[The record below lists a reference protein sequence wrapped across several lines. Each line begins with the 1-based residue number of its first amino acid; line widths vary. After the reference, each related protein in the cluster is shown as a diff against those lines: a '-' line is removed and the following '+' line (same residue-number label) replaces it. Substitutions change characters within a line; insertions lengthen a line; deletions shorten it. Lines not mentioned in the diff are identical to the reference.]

1 MKCLTCGYKLAVYKT
16 LADKQAN
23 SVTRYYKCSHCS
35 ATAVGREV
43 LISDKEGIMDSKFA
57 DMISWCQAIANAY
70 EAYSKGRMSKEV
82 YLAIFKEKLKDKP
95 DLGKLEGL
103 KAFGDDAVLTMN
115 SSFTFDGTEGS
126 ENGKV

>member
-1 MKCLTCGYKLAVYKT
+1 MKCPTCGYKLAVYKT

-35 ATAVGREV
+35 ATAVGHEEI
-43 LISDKEGIMDSKFA
+43 ISDKEGIMDSKFA

-95 DLGKLEGL
+95 DLRSIEKLSDWQ
-103 KAFGDDAVLTMN
+103 KCRAAAVDIKVGDVVTNLT
-115 SSFTFDGTEGS
+115 T
-126 ENGKV
+126 NGGR

>member
-1 MKCLTCGYKLAVYKT
+1 MKCPTCGYKLAVYKT

-35 ATAVGREV
+35 GTAVGREV

-95 DLGKLEGL
+95 DLKSIDKLSDWQ
-103 KAFGDDAVLTMN
+103 KCKPAVINGDFEDAVNDMI
-115 SSFTFDGTEGS
+115 
-126 ENGKV
+126 NGGK

>member
-1 MKCLTCGYKLAVYKT
+1 MKCPTCGYKLAVYKT

-35 ATAVGREV
+35 ATAVGREE
-43 LISDKEGIMDSKFA
+43 LISDKEGTMDSKFA

-95 DLGKLEGL
+95 DLGELEGV

-115 SSFTFDGTEGS
+115 SSFTFDRTE
-126 ENGKV
+126 EADNG

>member
-1 MKCLTCGYKLAVYKT
+1 MKCPTCGYKLAVYKT

-35 ATAVGREV
+35 ATAVGREE
-43 LISDKEGIMDSKFA
+43 LISDKEGNMDSKFA

-95 DLGKLEGL
+95 DLGKLEGV
-103 KAFGDDAVLTMN
+103 KAFGDDAVLSMN
-115 SSFTFDGTEGS
+115 SSFTFDGMEGS
-126 ENGKV
+126 VNE

>member
-1 MKCLTCGYKLAVYKT
+1 MKCPTCGYKLAVYKT

-95 DLGKLEGL
+95 EMKELEGS
-103 KAFGDDAVLTMN
+103 V
-115 SSFTFDGTEGS
+115 
-126 ENGKV
+126 NGKV

>member
-1 MKCLTCGYKLAVYKT
+1 MNCPTCGYRLAVYKT
-16 LADKQAN
+16 LSNKMNN
-23 SVTRYYKCSHCS
+23 STTRYYKCPHCLG
-35 ATAVGREV
+35 TAVGREM

-95 DLGKLEGL
+95 DMKELEGS
-103 KAFGDDAVLTMN
+103 D
-115 SSFTFDGTEGS
+115 
-126 ENGKV
+126 NG